1 MSSSINH
8 EIIGEVTAASTT
20 KFSAVSREVFFAPR
34 FGSLVKVAGP
44 VTIYGVVGFVETAS
58 FDSQRRPVA
67 FGLPWEQLAREQP
80 QLVELLQT
88 TFQVVVVAFSDPDGL
103 HHWLPPHPPRV
114 HDSVESCE
122 PTEVAAVTD
131 SGEFIRSLNG
141 LEDVPVHEV
150 VAAAIREAAVARGRD
165 EAFVAE
171 AARVAADVFKND
183 YETATA
189 VVRRLR

>member
-1 MSSSINH
+1 MSISN

-20 KFSAVSREVFFAPR
+20 RFAAVSREVFVSPR
-34 FGSLVKVAGP
+34 FGSLVKVASRP
-44 VTIYGVVGFVETAS
+44 TTIYGVVGYVETAS

-88 TFQVVVVAFSDPDGL
+88 MFQVAIVAFADEEGL

-114 HDSVESCE
+114 HDSVEACD

-131 SGEFIRSLNG
+131 SGEFIRNLAG
-141 LEDVPVHEV
+141 IEDVPVHEI
-150 VAAAIREAAVARGRD
+150 VAAAIREAALARGRD
-165 EAFVAE
+165 ERFVA
-171 AARVAADVFKND
+171 AAAHAAADVFKND

-189 VVRRLR
+189 IVKRLA

>member
-1 MSSSINH
+1 MTIGN

-20 KFSAVSREVFFAPR
+20 RFAAVSREVFVAPR

-44 VTIYGVVGFVETAS
+44 ITTYGVVGYVETAS

-80 QLVELLQT
+80 QLMELLQT
-88 TFQVVVVAFSDPDGL
+88 SFQVVIVAFADADGL

-114 HDSVESCE
+114 HDSVEACD

-131 SGEFIRSLNG
+131 SGEFIRGLAG
-141 LEDVPVHEV
+141 LEDVPVHEM
-150 VAAAIREAAVARGRD
+150 VAAAIREAALARGRD
-165 EAFVAE
+165 ERFVAE
-171 AARVAADVFKND
+171 AARAAADVFKND

-189 VVRRLR
+189 IVRRLA